1 MNSELIQQLRKPKL
15 VINEDLSIA
24 VFDLAGAFIPTYLIS
39 KYVLN
44 LNSPIFISATLTIPI
59 GYFSHRYFGVASPL
73 NNYIDKRIT
82 AYQDQSKLQESQ
94 TNGSVI
100 I

>member
-15 VINEDLSIA
+15 VINDELSIA

-44 LNSPIFISATLTIPI
+44 LGSPIIISATLTIPF
-59 GYFSHRYFGVASPL
+59 GYFSHKYFGVKTPL
-73 NNYIDKRIT
+73 NTYIDKMVS
-82 AYQDQSKLQESQ
+82 AQQDQSKLQQSQ
-94 TNGSVI
+94 ENGSLIV
-100 I
+100 

>member
-15 VINEDLSIA
+15 VINDELSIA

-44 LNSPIFISATLTIPI
+44 LGSPIIISATLIIPI
-59 GYFSHRYFGVASPL
+59 GYFSHKYFGVETPL
-73 NNYIDKRIT
+73 NTYIDKMVS
-82 AYQDQSKLQESQ
+82 AQQDQSKLQQSQ
-94 TNGSVI
+94 ENGSLIV
-100 I
+100 